1 MTRKRPGEAG
11 GSEGLA
17 GVGGQGRHASDPR
30 SLAQRSLRHG
40 PAPARPLARGPDPTQ
55 AGHPPRHSACPQV
68 TEGGLAPC
76 APRATTIGSAR
87 HSPWGARAPR
97 APHARERWGLMV
109 PASGSRAGGNGPWAG
124 RALCPWNGARHPPT
138 ATGPSAGRRPGGH
151 AAGKVTSPGKTE
163 VGRLTARVHIN
174 LTSAATREDPG
185 RLWGG
190 QSGRVAAMAARG
202 PGARLGPTPPAE
214 PVWSPASLPTLALP
228 GSPEPSSRPP
238 RPCLGRSPPPPSA
251 ALPRSPS
258 VPRPR
263 GSAHPERASP
273 AAALGPS
280 VGSRALVAGDPCP
293 GAAGR
298 RAEASTVPVARGRLR
313 LRLAG
318 RAGAG
323 ARRAAVHRG
332 LLDPEGARLVLR
344 CDADKRVC

>member
-1 MTRKRPGEAG
+1 MRVPTVTRKRPGEAG
-11 GSEGLA
+11 GSEGLV

-30 SLAQRSLRHG
+30 SLAQCSLRHG
-40 PAPARPLARGPDPTQ
+40 PAPARPLARGPDPTR

-97 APHARERWGLMV
+97 APHARERWGLTV

-124 RALCPWNGARHPPT
+124 RALCPWNGAQHPPT

-214 PVWSPASLPTLALP
+214 PVWSPASLLTLAL
-228 GSPEPSSRPP
+228 
-238 RPCLGRSPPPPSA
+238 SPPPG
-251 ALPRSPS
+251 R
-258 VPRPR
+258 
-263 GSAHPERASP
+263 RAP
-273 AAALGPS
+273 AS
-280 VGSRALVAGDPCP
+280 AGDPRLP
-293 GAAGR
+293 LPPFQGR
-298 RAEASTVPVARGRLR
+298 PASRG
-313 LRLAG
+313 
-318 RAGAG
+318 
-323 ARRAAVHRG
+323 
-332 LLDPEGARLVLR
+332 PEGPHTPNELLPLQLSAPQWAHGRWSLVT
-344 CDADKRVC
+344 RVLGRPAGEQRPAPSPWPAEGCV